1 MEKKLKINFILKGI
15 AVFAFVAFCLL
26 AILAGVTLPFV
37 SNANTVDSAVASA
50 EGDSLYI
57 PLSQVQANTVYYAIS
72 VPNDTVNINA
82 PLGSSIG
89 LFNLTPNDS
98 NNTFRLGAVH
108 IIDKNYVEMY
118 IIKDG
123 ISYDYQFLF
132 IANVVSSEFRY
143 DAGFTFS
150 DINSIHSSAFD
161 LNILVRTVPFA
172 TDTDLENLEN
182 QIATLTAEK
191 NALQIQVNNLTA
203 EKATLQ
209 SQLTEKQ
216 NQIDTLTAEKATL
229 QSQLTEKQNQIDT
242 LTAEKAT
249 LQSQLIEKQ
258 NQIDTL
264 TAEKA
269 TLQAQLT
276 EKQNQIDTLITEKA
290 TLQSQLT
297 EKQDQIDTLT
307 AEKNSLQT
315 QVNNLTDENND
326 LNNRLGFNS
335 EFGFIGTLRSNRIYF
350 NLKFAPEIPSD
361 KLCPYGENAIINGY
375 YKQGN
380 DFYLPVL
387 VAYDS
392 SGNEVTAGFTGWKFT
407 CVLNPDGSPTTSFRL
422 DFLVENLAVYHI
434 DSVELNGKC
443 FSTPDYSH
451 GYAIVGADYV
461 GTGISV
467 YSSPKSQYFYDLKP
481 NYFTQNQVRNF
492 LAFFHYLTYVPVD
505 DAFYLAGLNAASKG
519 YYDDGYKKGYSVGE
533 DIGYNSGFSAGD
545 SQGYARGVESANTYS
560 FLGLFGAIFDAPI
573 KALFGGTS
581 TLPAGTTIT
590 DSNGNTITL
599 QSTTT
604 VNRAGLLNF
613 NLMGVNLSG
622 FVLALFSLSI
632 LVVVIKFALAKGR

>member
-1 MEKKLKINFILKGI
+1 MEKKLKVNFILKGI

-37 SNANTVDSAVASA
+37 SNASTSDSAVASS
-50 EGDSLYI
+50 DSDCAIASADSGSIYI
-57 PLSQVQANTVYYAIS
+57 PLSEVQSNTLYYSIS
-72 VPNDTVNINA
+72 VPNDNINISA
-82 PLGSSIG
+82 DIPSSSFRVFTAIVPNSDITFPCVAFKAYGS
-89 LFNLTPNDS
+89 NY
-98 NNTFRLGAVH
+98 NTVEL
-108 IIDKNYVEMY
+108 NYNKGE
-118 IIKDG
+118 
-123 ISYDYQFLF
+123 ISYSYQYLLT
-132 IANVVSSEFRY
+132 ANVYSNEFRF
-143 DAGFTFS
+143 DSGFYIDS
-150 DINSIHSSAFD
+150 SNIHANATK
-161 LNILVRTVPFA
+161 LNILIRTIPFSS
-172 TDTDLENLEN
+172 DSDVESLNN
-182 QIATLTAEK
+182 QIATLSAEK
-191 NALQIQVNNLTA
+191 NALQIQVNNLTSDKESLQAQLTEKQNQIDTLTA

-242 LTAEKAT
+242 LTAEKNA
-249 LQSQLIEKQ
+249 LQV
-258 NQIDTL
+258 
-264 TAEKA
+264 
-269 TLQAQLT
+269 QLT
-276 EKQNQIDTLITEKA
+276 EKQNQIE
-290 TLQSQLT
+290 
-297 EKQDQIDTLT
+297 TLT
-307 AEKNSLQT
+307 SEKNALQT
-315 QVNNLTDENND
+315 KVNNLTDENKN
-326 LNNRLGFNS
+326 LKNSLGFNS
-335 EFGFIGTLRSNRIYF
+335 EFGFIGNLRSNRIYF
-350 NLKFAPEIPSD
+350 NLKFAPKIPSD

-407 CVLNPDGSPTTSFRL
+407 CILNPDGSPTTSFRL
-422 DFLVENLAVYHI
+422 DFIVENLAVYHI

-443 FSTPDYSH
+443 FTTPDYSH

-461 GTGISV
+461 GDGISV
-467 YSSPKSQYFYDLKP
+467 YFSPKSQYFYDLKP
-481 NYFTQNQVRNF
+481 NYFSQSQVRNF
-492 LAFFHYLTYVPVD
+492 LAFFHYLTYEPVD

-533 DIGYNSGFSAGD
+533 DVGYNSGFSAGD
-545 SQGYARGVESANTYS
+545 AQGFARGVDSANTYS

-573 KALFGGTS
+573 KAIFGGTS